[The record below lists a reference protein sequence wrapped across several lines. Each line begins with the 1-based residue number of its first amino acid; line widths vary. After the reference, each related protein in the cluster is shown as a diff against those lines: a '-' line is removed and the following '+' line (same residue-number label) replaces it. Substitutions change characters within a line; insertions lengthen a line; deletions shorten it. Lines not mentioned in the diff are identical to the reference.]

1 MYPVPRAK
9 LKNVSYRNQSLQ
21 DILATCTI
29 GMKVLS
35 VQRTRDGD
43 HNTRLT
49 ILVYHGKFHP
59 EKYRYERRVQFYDRL
74 KLEEILPQNY
84 VAKPTTEETIFDLN
98 VFHGYDFTEDDI
110 EVIDGKITA
119 VSSSLGYYSEGGDTE
134 NDLMWSSNA
143 DINMWSFVDIDY
155 MWKPAFEFPSEDS
168 MVGDTV
174 TEKEFKDGFVEMMR
188 AITRKI
194 DSSQMGQPFGVAVL
208 DKDGKISIDHVP
220 ITVQFN
226 KPNW

>member
-21 DILATCTI
+21 DILKTCTI

-35 VQRTRDGD
+35 VQRTRDGN

-49 ILVYHGKFHP
+49 ILVDNGKFHP
-59 EKYRYERRVQFYDRL
+59 EKFRYERRVQFYDRL
-74 KLEEILPQNY
+74 KLEEILPLNY
-84 VAKPTTEETIFDLN
+84 VPKPTSEETIYDLN
-98 VFHGYDFTEDDI
+98 VFHGYDFNEDDI
-110 EVIDGKITA
+110 EIVDGQIRA
-119 VSSSLGYYSEGGDTE
+119 VSSSLGYYSEGSDTE
-134 NDLMWSSNA
+134 NDLMWSKDSQ
-143 DINMWSFVDIDY
+143 INMWSYVDIDY
-155 MWKPAFEFPSEDS
+155 MWRPSFNFPSEES

-174 TEKEFKDGFVEMMR
+174 TEKEFKDGFVGMMR

-194 DSSQMGQPFGVAVL
+194 DSSLMGEPFGVATL
-208 DKDGKISIDHVP
+208 DKDGKISIEQVP
-220 ITVQFN
+220 ITVVFN

>member
-21 DILATCTI
+21 DILKTCTI

-35 VQRTRDGD
+35 VQRTRGGE

-49 ILVYHGKFHP
+49 MLVDHGKFHP
-59 EKYRYERRVQFYDRL
+59 EKNRYERRVHFYNRL
-74 KLEEILPQNY
+74 KLEEILPRNY
-84 VAKPTTEETIFDLN
+84 VPKTTVEDTVYDLN
-98 VFHGYDFTEDDI
+98 VFHGYDFTTDDLDI
-110 EVIDGKITA
+110 VDGKVKA

-134 NDLMWSSNA
+134 NDLMWSKDA
-143 DINMWSFVDIDY
+143 TINMWSFVEIDY
-155 MWKPAFEFPSEDS
+155 MWKPALIFPSEDS

-174 TEKEFKDGFVEMMR
+174 TEQEFKDGFVSMMR
-188 AITRKI
+188 AINQKI
-194 DSSQMGQPFGVAVL
+194 DSSQKGMPFGVAVL
-208 DKDGKISIDHVP
+208 DADGKIRIDQVP
-220 ITVQFN
+220 ITVHFN